1 MEWRVKP
8 IHQGEAPL
16 SPCAAFV
23 GVLEAQNW
31 GNPAWKPSANPAA
44 HASCTPE
51 CPARSALHDG
61 RDQVLGLG
69 LGSAGGRLR
78 GSSPPASLPHGGQ
91 AGATLLYS
99 QGLLTYD
106 FTEACLL
113 SPQLGPS
120 RGQSGPPTVGGSS
133 QKLLSLGNRGGCPR
147 GSWSPLGP
155 LQTGIGEAACP
166 WMPPAK
172 GSPACSLETWNRRGG
187 QDHQIVAGEGGAGG
201 APGLSWVRN
210 WWWCLSTSLWGA
222 CWTPTATEGRWM
234 GSRQQRGHL
243 WAPGGLWSWK
253 SSTGA
258 GCPC

>member
-61 RDQVLGLG
+61 WDQVLGLG

-120 RGQSGPPTVGGSS
+120 RGQSGPPMAGGSS

-147 GSWSPLGP
+147 GSWSWDPSRQVLARPPVHG
-155 LQTGIGEAACP
+155 CP
-166 WMPPAK
+166 QP
-172 GSPACSLETWNRRGG
+172 RGLLLAVLRPG
-187 QDHQIVAGEGGAGG
+187 TGGA
-201 APGLSWVRN
+201 AR
-210 WWWCLSTSLWGA
+210 T
-222 CWTPTATEGRWM
+222 TR
-234 GSRQQRGHL
+234 
-243 WAPGGLWSWK
+243 
-253 SSTGA
+253 
-258 GCPC
+258 